1 MKNNLA
7 QSQNAFSD
15 QITKNKHFANGN
27 ILKMKFFILFCLLFF
42 LNCQNHSHSV
52 DFEYL
57 DSETFGQIN
66 FLYFNITNNTT
77 DTIYLS
83 SRNIKLS
90 VIKGNKFLKNE
101 EIKTRGQLIF
111 DRSNKNKERE
121 NIWLAEEEKT
131 DLLKDTFATNLFYKN
146 FGKNKYKNSKEFV
159 IRCIK
164 ADCIILK
171 PKQTFIYS
179 KIFNNSAFDSKCKV
193 NISYPNTKR
202 FSYFVDDTGKEVEIN
217 N

>member
-1 MKNNLA
+1 LLIV
-7 QSQNAFSD
+7 FS
-15 QITKNKHFANGN
+15 
-27 ILKMKFFILFCLLFF
+27 
-42 LNCQNHSHSV
+42 NCQNHSHSV

-66 FLYFNITNNTT
+66 FLYFNITNNTK

-111 DRSNKNKERE
+111 DKSNKNKERE

-146 FGKNKYKNSKEFV
+146 FGKNKYKNSREFI

-179 KIFNNSAFDSKCKV
+179 KIFNNSDFDNKCKV
-193 NISYPNTKR
+193 NISYLNTKR

>member
-1 MKNNLA
+1 LNNNIAL
-7 QSQNAFSD
+7 SQKAFPKD
-15 QITKNKHFANGN
+15 RTKTGN
-27 ILKMKFFILFCLLFF
+27 FEKRNIFKMGFLMFFCVSF
-42 LNCQNHSHSV
+42 LINCQNYKDSV
-52 DFEYL
+52 EFEYL
-57 DSETFGQIN
+57 DFEKFGQIN

-83 SRNIKLS
+83 TRNISATVLKKEKL
-90 VIKGNKFLKNE
+90 LENE

-111 DRSNKNKERE
+111 NSSDKNKERIK
-121 NIWLAEEEKT
+121 NWLAEEEKT
-131 DLLKDTFATNLFYKN
+131 DLLKHTFATNLFYKN
-146 FGKNKYKNSKEFV
+146 SGKIKYKSRREF
-159 IRCIK
+159 IIQCKK

-179 KIFNNSAFDSKCKV
+179 KIFNNSDFDSKCKV
-193 NISYPNTKR
+193 NISYLNTKR